1 MPTVRIPLVGTY
13 NERGIDGDG
22 SLSVPEDQRF
32 LNCVF
37 SVVQNPVTG
46 KASVYVEKR
55 PGWGVDSIVAANNP
69 STGIVK
75 PLTYTAPVTAFGD
88 TNSTI
93 YVGSTSVG
101 TITGR
106 ALHFKETLV
115 SSVSH
120 VLIKSSDGTGW
131 YYVAGAKDQLSYTG
145 NRTSG
150 SPIIPG
156 IASTAGMYVG
166 QAISGSGIPAGTR
179 ILTVDSSTQ
188 ITLNANATSGS
199 STSTTL
205 TKEPIAKIL
214 DADFITTGTYI
225 SSFEEMDGFV
235 FYTTDDGN
243 VRNSDLNSVSAYT
256 NTNCVAAQIS
266 PDPAVGIVRQKN
278 YLIVFGTGSKEAFIN
293 GGNAS
298 GSPLQRVPQ
307 AFENIGAL
315 DQRSIKSMEDV
326 VYFVSTP
333 RYGDVGVYRIKALQA
348 EKISPPNVDKII
360 GTFTATGGSVYANTF
375 RLGGYPYLGLFIST
389 ATEGPSSLMLLESGD
404 KLLLETGDDII
415 LESASS
421 EVSSFVRFMVYNIG
435 LNIWS
440 EWDCSE
446 ATFVEGGSGGVSNV
460 LWATSRVET
469 GGKIYTINPAANGQ
483 LWRDDGSSYSAE
495 IRTSRIDHGTNKRKF
510 VHEIRLIA
518 DKQSTGTVTVEKSDD
533 DYATWQTLGTIDLTS
548 DMDFHLAR
556 CGSFKG
562 GRAYRLTHSD
572 NAPFRAEAIEIDYSV
587 ES

>member
-1 MPTVRIPLVGTY
+1 MPTIRIPLVGTY
-13 NERGIDGDG
+13 NERGIDGSS
-22 SLSVPEDQRF
+22 SLNVPEDQRF

-69 STGIVK
+69 STGLVK
-75 PLTYTAPVTAFGD
+75 PLTYTVPVSAFGD
-88 TNSTI
+88 TDSTI
-93 YVGSTSVG
+93 YVGSSSVG

-150 SPIIPG
+150 SPIISG

-166 QAISGSGIPAGTR
+166 QAISGTGIPAGTR
-179 ILTVDSSTQ
+179 ILTVDSGTQ
-188 ITLNANATSGS
+188 ITLNANATSGAG
-199 STSTTL
+199 TSTTL

-214 DADFITTGTYI
+214 DSDFVTTGTYI
-225 SSFEEMDGFV
+225 SSFEEMDGFQ
-235 FYTTDDGN
+235 FYVTDDGN
-243 VRNSDLNSVSAYT
+243 VRNSDLNSVTAYT
-256 NTNCVAAQIS
+256 STNYVAAQIS

-293 GGNAS
+293 GGNAT

-333 RYGDVGVYRIKALQA
+333 RYGDVGVYRIRQLQA
-348 EKISPPNVDKII
+348 EKISPPNIDKII
-360 GTFTATGGSVYANTF
+360 GTFTATGGSVYTNAF
-375 RLGGYPYLGLFIST
+375 RLGGYPYLGLFVST
-389 ATEGPSSLMLLESGD
+389 ATEGPASLLLLEDGD
-404 KLLLETGDDII
+404 NLLLETGDDIV
-415 LESASS
+415 LESSSS
-421 EVSSFVRFMVYNIG
+421 EVSSFVRFLVYNIG

-469 GGKIYTINPAANGQ
+469 GGKIYTINPAANGE

-495 IRTSRIDHGTNKRKF
+495 IRTSRIDHGTNKRKY

-518 DKQSTGTVTVEKSDD
+518 DKQSTGTVTLEKSDD
-533 DYATWQTLGTIDLTS
+533 DYASWQTLGTFDLTA
-548 DMDFHLAR
+548 DMDFHIAR
-556 CGSFKG
+556 CGSYKG
-562 GRAYRLTHSD
+562 GRAYRLTHSA